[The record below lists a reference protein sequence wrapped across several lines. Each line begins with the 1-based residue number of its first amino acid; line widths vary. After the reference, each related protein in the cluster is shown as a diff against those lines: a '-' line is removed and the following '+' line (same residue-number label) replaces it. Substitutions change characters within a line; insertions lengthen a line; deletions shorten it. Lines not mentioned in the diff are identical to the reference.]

1 MNFSFTLCPASIAAL
16 PSHNKSAF
24 VRRAILAYAGCSSPS
39 KGEPETSKP
48 GLETI
53 KPETIKPE
61 AVKPEPVKAYDPA
74 DWVRDGRM
82 PDMKLAPY
90 RYTELRY
97 AKDGECLNPPAW
109 PAFPGLN
116 GIHNSRWR
124 EYLDKWKWPEP
135 FPGVLEW
142 VAMGQP
148 SEPLPEHR
156 RAVAVEPVKVGPV
169 AVEPVKVEAV
179 EPVAVEPVA
188 VEPVAVEPVAEE
200 PDTVPPSTSENPL
213 PCGGVSVSVLDDI

>member
-16 PSHNKSAF
+16 PSHSKSAF
-24 VRRAILAYAGCSSPS
+24 VRRAILAYAGSSSS
-39 KGEPETSKP
+39 KGEPETAKP

-156 RAVAVEPVKVGPV
+156 R
-169 AVEPVKVEAV
+169 
-179 EPVAVEPVA
+179 PVA

>member
-1 MNFSFTLCPASIAAL
+1 MIASISFCPASAAVL
-16 PSHNKSAF
+16 PELGRSAF
-24 VRRAILAYAGCSSPS
+24 VRRAVLAYAESLPPSPS
-39 KGEPETSKP
+39 KGE
-48 GLETI
+48 L
-53 KPETIKPE
+53 ETIKPE
-61 AVKPEPVKAYDPA
+61 AVKPEPVKAYNPA

-135 FPGVLEW
+135 FPSPLEW

-148 SEPLPEHR
+148 EEPLPEHR
-156 RAVAVEPVKVGPV
+156 RAVAVEPV
-169 AVEPVKVEAV
+169 AVEPVTVEAV
-179 EPVAVEPVA
+179 EPVAVEPVTVKA
-188 VEPVAVEPVAEE
+188 VE
-200 PDTVPPSTSENPL
+200 PDTVPPQPASQDSPL
-213 PCGGVSVSVLDDI
+213 QGGRVSVSVLEEI